1 MPDCFC
7 HKQTNQQTYK
17 KDSVNARSNQKRSQ
31 PIKRIVRMPDRF
43 CPESSERDRWS
54 SSQRLS
60 VPDND
65 ADDNN
70 DHDGDADDM
79 GFPAND
85 MSQ

>member
-1 MPDCFC
+1 MCTCLIVFVTN
-7 HKQTNQQTYK
+7 KQTNK
-17 KDSVNARSNQKRSQ
+17 

-43 CPESSERDRWS
+43 CPESSERDRGS

-65 ADDNN
+65 ADDDN

>member
-1 MPDCFC
+1 MPDGF
-7 HKQTNQQTYK
+7 
-17 KDSVNARSNQKRSQ
+17 R
-31 PIKRIVRMPDRF
+31 
-43 CPESSERDRWS
+43 PEPSERDRWS

-65 ADDNN
+65 ADDDN

>member
-17 KDSVNARSNQKRSQ
+17 KDSVNARPNQKTSK

-43 CPESSERDRWS
+43 CPESSERDRGS

-65 ADDNN
+65 ADDTN
-70 DHDGDADDM
+70 DHDGDANDM
-79 GFPAND
+79 GFPAKD